1 VGLFDL
7 RKKEK
12 SGPIG
17 MGAAE
22 SSPKEPG
29 GGGPS
34 LFMGDLAALRWAA
47 QQEAVNVGRASLEP
61 ERWEGGRMAFAYERQ
76 LAHDHEGI
84 RDRLADYV
92 AAGTREGVSRLH
104 KIAGAVARTGDNLRE
119 ADRRL
124 AMVLHSWDR
133 SYRDVQDDELELG
146 RYFRLKS
153 VPYQVSKWVIAA
165 LIFCAE
171 LAISVA
177 LFDVVMSQDIP
188 AMPVLF
194 AMGLILILMVV
205 PHYSAIGVKE
215 GVVRYHEAELDA
227 FEKSDQHTPAK
238 VRRKARIE
246 EVEDRGTKLAAG
258 IVGLVLVL
266 LFIPLA
272 SLRAKELGTAREGTF
287 WFFFFLLVQFAISGY
302 FFLREWWDYGSASAN
317 LKHQDGARTEAIR
330 VRVNAFNSYTGAVSA
345 YMAASQRLMFL
356 YRQAPRWDSY
366 IIQSYLATVHY
377 FRHLVILQN
386 PDLDVF
392 ITLATVPRLT
402 TVGDHTFAG
411 IGEEYDPVSREHP
424 ELHARDDA
432 LSRGWWLKE
441 VNAALVDSVGAHGQG
456 SVESLARE
464 AEAEQWRNGSAFE
477 SPERMLAEHLE
488 RYFGLTY
495 PYQRP
500 AELDKIEK
508 GDPYV
513 DPHPAGDKRRRPSG
527 PSVEPGPLIDANGAV
542 LPLSLGKRRAVA
554 EENGRG

>member
-1 VGLFDL
+1 
-7 RKKEK
+7 
-12 SGPIG
+12 
-17 MGAAE
+17 
-22 SSPKEPG
+22 
-29 GGGPS
+29 
-34 LFMGDLAALRWAA
+34 
-47 QQEAVNVGRASLEP
+47 
-61 ERWEGGRMAFAYERQ
+61 

-92 AAGTREGVSRLH
+92 AAGTREGVGLLH
-104 KIAGAVARTGDNLRE
+104 KIAGGVARTRDNLRQ
-119 ADRRL
+119 ADRSL
-124 AMVLHSWDR
+124 AMALDSWNR

-153 VPYQVSKWVIAA
+153 VRYQVSKWIIAA

-177 LFDVVMSQDIP
+177 LFDSVVGGDTP

-258 IVGLVLVL
+258 IVGVVLVL

-272 SLRAKELGTAREGTF
+272 SLRAKELGNESEGTF

-302 FFLREWWDYGSASAN
+302 FFLREWWDYGAASAN
-317 LKHQDGARTEAIR
+317 LKHQDGARNEALRIR
-330 VRVNAFNSYTGAVSA
+330 LNAFNNYTSAVAA
-345 YMAASQRLMFL
+345 YMAASQRLTFL

-377 FRHLVILQN
+377 FRHLVTLQN

-392 ITLATVPRLT
+392 ISLATIPYLGTDVDREI
-402 TVGDHTFAG
+402 AG
-411 IGEEYDPVSREHP
+411 SGEDYDPVAREHQ
-424 ELHARDDA
+424 ELQEQDDA
-432 LSRGWWLKE
+432 FSRGWWLKE
-441 VNAALVDSVGAHGQG
+441 VNAALIDSVGGHGLGATDRQG
-456 SVESLARE
+456 PPTDATDLRA
-464 AEAEQWRNGSAFE
+464 GSFE
-477 SPERMLAEHLE
+477 SPERMLADHLE
-488 RYFGLTY
+488 RYFGLTF
-495 PYQRP
+495 PYERP
-500 AELDKIEK
+500 AELDNIEK
-508 GDPYV
+508 VDAAL
-513 DPHPAGDKRRRPSG
+513 DPHPAGEKRGKS
-527 PSVEPGPLIDANGAV
+527 SEPRGHHDSSLDSNGAV
-542 LPLSLGKRRAVA
+542 LPLSLGKRLAVGD
-554 EENGRG
+554 ENGRG